1 MRLLPAL
8 LLLSL
13 PLAAQ
18 GSLTPYLPGHDKDLY
33 HQQKEAA
40 KNEAPQ
46 NQATVEIVGTLSKE
60 ELRQIRFQEF
70 MAWFLPDLHRF
81 LGRYGSVATP
91 VPETIRLTEPP
102 VQAKVYPMGSAASF

>member
-18 GSLTPYLPGHDKDLY
+18 SRLEPYLPGHDKDLY
-33 HQQKEAA
+33 HQQKDAQRA
-40 KNEAPQ
+40 
-46 NQATVEIVGTLSKE
+46 QATVEIVGTLSPE
-60 ELRQIRFQEF
+60 EIRQIRFQEF

-81 LGRYGSVATP
+81 LGRYGDVATP
-91 VPETIRLTEPP
+91 VPEAVRLTEPP
-102 VQAKVYPMGSAASF
+102 VQAKVYPIGPAAY